1 MIKLRLLSGVLV
13 LLTAAAQGQ
22 IAQVSGAWVESDLK
36 WNKPPAELH
45 LEERS
50 APAGILYFGPSNH
63 FALVYGVVNQGPS
76 WEILSHGDGQV
87 IYLGTWQ
94 LDKNV
99 LTVEYRLVRR
109 TLVKE
114 NEKLP
119 GPIEKKT
126 LQLNG
131 GVLLF
136 EKTRFQRDKR
146 LDDQMLAVWQGES
159 ANAGRPGQP

>member
-1 MIKLRLLSGVLV
+1 M
-13 LLTAAAQGQ
+13 
-22 IAQVSGAWVESDLK
+22 
-36 WNKPPAELH
+36 
-45 LEERS
+45 
-50 APAGILYFGPSNH
+50 
-63 FALVYGVVNQGPS
+63 
-76 WEILSHGDGQV
+76 
-87 IYLGTWQ
+87 GTWK

-99 LTVEYRLVRR
+99 LTVEYRLIRR
-109 TLVKE
+109 TLVDD

-119 GPIEKKT
+119 GPFEKKT
-126 LQLNG
+126 LQLSN